1 MKMTRPQC
9 FLLTLLVRKW
19 SRETITASERE
30 ERRLEIE
37 SAIEEGKL
45 GAHQVKTPWPFTEQW
60 GFFV

>member
-1 MKMTRPQC
+1 MKMTRSQC
-9 FLLTLLVRKW
+9 SLLPLLVRKW
-19 SRETITASERE
+19 SRETITASERG

-45 GAHQVKTPWPFTEQW
+45 GAHQVKTPWPFTELW

>member
-1 MKMTRPQC
+1 MKMTRSQYS
-9 FLLTLLVRKW
+9 LLTLLVRKW

-37 SAIEEGKL
+37 SATEEGKL
-45 GAHQVKTPWPFTEQW
+45 GAHQLKTPWPFTELW

>member
-1 MKMTRPQC
+1 MKMTRSQRS
-9 FLLTLLVRKW
+9 LLTLLVRKW

-37 SAIEEGKL
+37 SATEEGKL
-45 GAHQVKTPWPFTEQW
+45 GAQQVKTPWPFTELW

>member
-1 MKMTRPQC
+1 MKMTRSQRS
-9 FLLTLLVRKW
+9 LLTLLVRKW

-30 ERRLEIE
+30 GRRLEIE

-45 GAHQVKTPWPFTEQW
+45 GAHQVKTPWPFTELW